1 MTFYVRKY
9 SCDENYSLFTL
20 DVPYNAHVFSRLSA
34 GHVTWGVGILL
45 EVVHEDIAVSEADTD
60 HVGVLGVEVEAGHGG
75 GRPALVFGP
84 GRVLQGEDTHHPLHK
99 SVLEVI

>member
-1 MTFYVRKY
+1 MKVFF
-9 SCDENYSLFTL
+9 SL

-34 GHVTWGVGILL
+34 GHVTWGVWVLL

-75 GRPALVFGP
+75 GRPALVLGP
-84 GRVLQGEDTHHPLHK
+84 GRVLQ
-99 SVLEVI
+99 